1 MKNGKKKERKE
12 VGTVTEE
19 VKRGGGLGRKESM
32 KQRQEGSDLGSQLMQ
47 GSKGSQRRRAR
58 CSAAQ
63 HRITAGFTCCQ
74 VVGRTERRFPWG
86 LVAGAREWRRG
97 EERDR
102 DAEEREG
109 REGERRGAVK

>member
-1 MKNGKKKERKE
+1 MR
-12 VGTVTEE
+12 
-19 VKRGGGLGRKESM
+19 
-32 KQRQEGSDLGSQLMQ
+32 QRQEGSDLGSQLMQ

-86 LVAGAREWRRG
+86 LVAGARESESVRVR
-97 EERDR
+97 
-102 DAEEREG
+102 ERE
-109 REGERRGAVK
+109 REIDRE